1 MAAPAAADTGG
12 PRAGE
17 DDADIDVDV
26 VILGAGPAG
35 AAAAITL
42 RRYTQLRVALVERRL
57 FDPFRPGETVSPALF
72 PLVDY
77 LGIARASFEERHLQS
92 YAHAAAWGGDELVVR
107 DFLFNGQGSG
117 LHLDRLA
124 FDSMLLDQ
132 AGQLGAR
139 IVQPA
144 ELLAIS
150 GGERWSVALRQG
162 QAKRA
167 LSAAYLIDCSGRSSV
182 MVRQQQCAV
191 LQTDRMVGVY
201 AYYDASAADGRERLQ
216 RTLVET
222 TENGWFYLAPLP
234 GGRTAAAFMTDAESL
249 RTLDLLDPDTW
260 RRHALASTHIGPLV
274 RALGAPQAFRQYPV
288 HSRVARLPAN
298 AAWTAAGDAAASFD
312 PVSSLG
318 IGHALSSGIQA
329 ARVAHAYLEQGG
341 GLGEGYRQSLLDHFQ
356 SYAATRRSLYANEQR
371 WPQSGF
377 WQRRTGA
384 LCAQGQD
391 GSRTRPNPGLGP
403 AAGSSDGMV
412 RTRSTS
418 IK

>member
-17 DDADIDVDV
+17 DEVDV

-42 RRYTQLRVALVERRL
+42 RRFTGLRVALVERRL

-72 PLVDY
+72 PLVEY
-77 LGIARASFEERHLQS
+77 LGIERAGFEERHLQS

-124 FDSMLLDQ
+124 FDSMLLEQ
-132 AGQLGAR
+132 AGQLGAQ

-144 ELLAIS
+144 ELLGITA
-150 GGERWSVALRQG
+150 GPRWTIALRQG
-162 QAKRA
+162 ERQRA
-167 LSAAYLIDCSGRSSV
+167 LRAAYVIDCSGRNSV
-182 MVRQQQCAV
+182 MVRQQQCPV

-201 AYYDASAADGRERLQ
+201 AYYGAGEERERVQ

-222 TENGWFYLAPLP
+222 TEHGWFYLAPLP
-234 GGRTAAAFMTDAESL
+234 GGRTAVAFMTDAEAL
-249 RTLDLLDPDTW
+249 RTLDLLDPSTW
-260 RRHALASTHIGPLV
+260 RRHALAGRHIGPLV
-274 RALGAPQAFRQYPV
+274 RALGAPQAFRQYPI

-318 IGHALSSGIQA
+318 IGHALGSGIHA
-329 ARVAHAYLEQGG
+329 GRVAHAFLAQGG
-341 GLGEGYRQSLLDHFQ
+341 GLGEGYRQSLLEHFQ
-356 SYAATRRSLYANEQR
+356 SYATTRRALYANERR
-371 WPQSGF
+371 WPGAGF
-377 WQRRTGA
+377 WQRRLA
-384 LCAQGQD
+384 LGRERA
-391 GSRTRPNPGLGP
+391 P
-403 AAGSSDGMV
+403 A
-412 RTRSTS
+412 
-418 IK
+418 

>member
-17 DDADIDVDV
+17 DDVDV

-92 YAHAAAWGGDELVVR
+92 YAHAAAWGGDALVVR

-132 AGQLGAR
+132 AGQLGAQ

-144 ELLAIS
+144 ELLGIS
-150 GGERWSVALRQG
+150 AGERWRLALRQG
-162 QAKRA
+162 EAKRA

-182 MVRQQQCAV
+182 MVRQQQCPV

-201 AYYDASAADGRERLQ
+201 AYYDAADGRERLQ

-222 TENGWFYLAPLP
+222 TEHGWFYLAPLP
-234 GGRTAAAFMTDAESL
+234 GGRTAVAFMTDAESL

-260 RRHALASTHIGPLV
+260 RRHALASTHIGALV
-274 RALGAPQAFRQYPV
+274 RELGTPQAFRQYPV

-356 SYAATRRSLYANEQR
+356 SYVTTRRSLYANEQR

-377 WQRRTGA
+377 WQRRLA
-384 LCAQGQD
+384 LGCERESA
-391 GSRTRPNPGLGP
+391 
-403 AAGSSDGMV
+403 
-412 RTRSTS
+412 
-418 IK
+418 

>member
-12 PRAGE
+12 PHAGE
-17 DDADIDVDV
+17 DDYDV

-42 RRYTQLRVALVERRL
+42 RRHTRLRVALVERRL
-57 FDPFRPGETVSPALF
+57 FDPFRPGETVSAALF

-77 LGIARASFEERHLQS
+77 LGIARARFEERHLQS
-92 YAHAAAWGGDELVVR
+92 YAHAAAWGGDALVVR

-124 FDSMLLDQ
+124 FDSMLLDE

-144 ELLAIS
+144 ELLAITA
-150 GGERWSVALRQG
+150 GERWSVALRQG
-162 QAKRA
+162 ERKRT
-167 LSAAYLIDCSGRSSV
+167 LSAAYVIDCSGRSSV

-201 AYYDASAADGRERLQ
+201 AYYDAVDGRARLQ

-222 TENGWFYLAPLP
+222 TEHGWFYLAPLP
-234 GGRTAAAFMTDAESL
+234 GGRTAVAFMTDAETL
-249 RTLDLLDPDTW
+249 RTLDLLDPEAW
-260 RRHALASTHIGPLV
+260 RRHALASTHIGALV
-274 RALGAPQAFRQYPV
+274 RELAAPQAFRQYPV

-318 IGHALSSGIQA
+318 IGHALSSGIHA

-356 SYAATRRSLYANEQR
+356 SYVTTRRSLYANEQR
-371 WPQSGF
+371 WPGAGF
-377 WQRRTGA
+377 WQRRAGTGA
-384 LCAQGQD
+384 VCAQGQD

-403 AAGSSDGMV
+403 AAGSSEGVV

>member
-17 DDADIDVDV
+17 DEADVDVDV

-72 PLVDY
+72 PLVEY

-92 YAHAAAWGGDELVVR
+92 YAHAAAWGGDALVVR

-132 AGQLGAR
+132 AGQLGAQ

-144 ELLAIS
+144 ELLGITE
-150 GGERWSVALRQG
+150 GERWRLALRQG
-162 QAKRA
+162 QRQRA

-182 MVRQQQCAV
+182 MVRQQQCPV

-201 AYYDASAADGRERLQ
+201 AYYDAADGRERLQ

-222 TENGWFYLAPLP
+222 TEHGWFYLAPLP
-234 GGRTAAAFMTDAESL
+234 GGRTAVAFMTDAESL

-260 RRHALASTHIGPLV
+260 RRHALASAHIGPLV
-274 RALGAPQAFRQYPV
+274 RALGTPQAFRQYPV

-356 SYAATRRSLYANEQR
+356 SYVTTRRSLYANEQR

-377 WQRRTGA
+377 WQRRLA
-384 LCAQGQD
+384 LGCERESA
-391 GSRTRPNPGLGP
+391 
-403 AAGSSDGMV
+403 
-412 RTRSTS
+412 
-418 IK
+418 